1 MFDGPAAYPV
11 TDRSTIEPRL
21 DRRGRTYY
29 SLAPQP
35 IGQMTTLN
43 DETIIVT
50 GASKGLGRSMA
61 LALSERGAN
70 VVLTARSEDELETVA
85 DEAAGETLVV
95 PADVR
100 AADDVDRV
108 VEATLERFGRV
119 DTLINNAGVSGLS
132 FGEERRSLV
141 ETDEEEWDTIMDV
154 NVKGVYLFT
163 RRVLEAM
170 LEADQDSGNVVNVS
184 SGLGRYAIPDA
195 AAYITSKWG
204 LEGFTQAVAL
214 EVEDEGINVN
224 AIDPGGRVNTR
235 IWEHLPDDERG
246 EILQPD
252 VMDDA
257 AALLAAQGPDG
268 VTGESMTAEE
278 WEDRLA

>member
-1 MFDGPAAYPV
+1 
-11 TDRSTIEPRL
+11 
-21 DRRGRTYY
+21 
-29 SLAPQP
+29 
-35 IGQMTTLN
+35 MTTLN

>member
-1 MFDGPAAYPV
+1 
-11 TDRSTIEPRL
+11 
-21 DRRGRTYY
+21 
-29 SLAPQP
+29 
-35 IGQMTTLN
+35 MTTLN

-108 VEATLERFGRV
+108 VEAALERFGRV

>member
-1 MFDGPAAYPV
+1 
-11 TDRSTIEPRL
+11 
-21 DRRGRTYY
+21 
-29 SLAPQP
+29 
-35 IGQMTTLN
+35 MTTLN

-61 LALSERGAN
+61 LALSDRGAN
-70 VVLTARSEDELETVA
+70 VVLTARSEADLEAVA
-85 DEAAGETLVV
+85 DEAADKTLVV

-100 AADDVDRV
+100 EADDVDRV
-108 VEATLERFGRV
+108 VETTLERFGRV

-163 RRVLEAM
+163 KRVLEAM
-170 LEADQDSGNVVNVS
+170 LEADQNSGNVVNVS

-235 IWEHLPDDERG
+235 IWEHLPDDERE

-257 AALLAAQGPDG
+257 AALLAAQGPAG

>member
-1 MFDGPAAYPV
+1 
-11 TDRSTIEPRL
+11 
-21 DRRGRTYY
+21 
-29 SLAPQP
+29 
-35 IGQMTTLN
+35 MTTLN

-50 GASKGLGRSMA
+50 GASKGLGRSMV

-108 VEATLERFGRV
+108 VEAALERFGRV

-163 RRVLEAM
+163 KRVLEAM
-170 LEADQDSGNVVNVS
+170 LEAGQDSGNVVNVS